1 MFGPSKNTKQKYI
14 DGTRRWQNSN
24 LRNVL
29 WHEWSS
35 KSLNQ
40 MERGLRNMYDYSEVL
55 KLLKKFPSLQKLA
68 TPPSFTISSGQG
80 LQGGL
85 NRRIKTVKDAIKD
98 FKKIKQ
104 RQKLYLVVLDS
115 INKLIKKYEPKS
127 IMMFNKNMSS
137 IKRNTSN
144 IIGTGEEVMKMKSI
158 IKKYFPITSKISGG
172 GLNNLGSLQWTV
184 AVITEG
190 RDENESYNVSNRAIN
205 KLKMELNYF
214 LNKK

>member
-55 KLLKKFPSLQKLA
+55 KLLKKFPSLEKLA

-85 NRRIKTVKDAIKD
+85 NRRIKTVKDAIKE

-104 RQKLYLVVLDS
+104 RQKLYLVVLNS

-144 IIGTGEEVMKMKSI
+144 SSATYEEVMKMKSI
-158 IKKYFPITSKISGG
+158 IKKYSPIISKISGLDG
-172 GLNNLGSLQWTV
+172 FLPALVWTM
-184 AVITEG
+184 AVIMEG
-190 RDENESYNVSNRAIN
+190 RDENGSYNVSNRAIN

>member
-14 DGTRRWQNSN
+14 DGIRRWQNSN

-29 WHEWSS
+29 WHEWTT

-40 MERGLRNMYDYSEVL
+40 MERALRNMYDYSEVL
-55 KLLKKFPSLQKLA
+55 KLLRKYPSLRKLA
-68 TPPSFTISSGQG
+68 TPPQDRS
-80 LQGGL
+80 LYDGL
-85 NRRIKTVKDAIKD
+85 NRRIKTVKDNIKE
-98 FKKIKQ
+98 FKISKQ
-104 RQKLYLVVLDS
+104 RQKIHLFVLDS

-144 IIGTGEEVMKMKSI
+144 AIGTGEEIKKMKI
-158 IKKYFPITSKISGG
+158 LINKYGPIVSKISGG
-172 GLNNLGSLQWTV
+172 GLNNMDSFQWTM
-184 AVITEG
+184 AMLTEG
-190 RDENESYNVSNRAIN
+190 RDENRSYNISNRAIN
-205 KLKMELNYF
+205 KLKTELNYF

>member
-14 DGTRRWQNSN
+14 DGIRRWQNSN
-24 LRNVL
+24 LRNVM
-29 WHEWSS
+29 WYEWTT

-40 MERGLRNMYDYSEVL
+40 MERALRNMYDYSEVL

-68 TPPSFTISSGQG
+68 TPPRDRS
-80 LQGGL
+80 LHDGL
-85 NRRIKTVKDAIKD
+85 NRRIKTVKDSIED
-98 FKKIKQ
+98 FKQLKQ
-104 RQKLYLVVLDS
+104 RQKIHLFVLNS

-144 IIGTGEEVMKMKSI
+144 SSATYEEVMKMKSI

-184 AVITEG
+184 AVIMEG
-190 RDENESYNVSNRAIN
+190 RDENERYNVSNRAIN